1 MKRRAAELFKIFGV
15 SYFLTNKNNINLIYS
30 YSRYHLILMVLYML
44 AKGTMLLGLLF

>member
-1 MKRRAAELFKIFGV
+1 MYNYFCV

-30 YSRYHLILMVLYML
+30 DSRYHLILMVLYML